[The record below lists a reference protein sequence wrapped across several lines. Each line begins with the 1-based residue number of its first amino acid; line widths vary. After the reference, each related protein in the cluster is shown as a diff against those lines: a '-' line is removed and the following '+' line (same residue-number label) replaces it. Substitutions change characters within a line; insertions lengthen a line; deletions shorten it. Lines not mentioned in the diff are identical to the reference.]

1 MGTSMDELS
10 GSPSRTAAARLT
22 QQPGDAGSPKMA
34 LYASAA
40 PTMAPGAAAT
50 SVLAP
55 TALSGQ
61 HSGDL
66 KLPKLMQ

>member
-1 MGTSMDELS
+1 MGTSVDELS

-22 QQPGDAGSPKMA
+22 QQPADAGSPKMA

-50 SVLAP
+50 TALAP

-61 HSGDL
+61 HRGATQ
-66 KLPKLMQ
+66 LPNLMR